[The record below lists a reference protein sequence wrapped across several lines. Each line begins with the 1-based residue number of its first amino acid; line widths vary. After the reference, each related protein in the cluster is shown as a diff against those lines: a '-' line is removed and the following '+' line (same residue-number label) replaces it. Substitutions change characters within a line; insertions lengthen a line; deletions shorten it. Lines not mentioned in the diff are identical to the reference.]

1 VRVVVQRIE
10 VERVLR
16 ALEPRLRGLALRTL
30 GRAADADD
38 VVQEVAV
45 RALAA
50 AEGFRG
56 EAALPTW
63 IYRIA
68 VAAIGDWI
76 RSPFRRRARP
86 LADGI
91 DGSRGPLEAAAATE
105 ERDLVRRAV
114 LKLPAEQRL
123 VLMLREYEGMA
134 YREIAAVLGIPIGT
148 VESRLHAAR
157 RRVAKELSL

>member
-1 VRVVVQRIE
+1 MRVVVQRIE
-10 VERVLR
+10 IERVLL
-16 ALEPRLRGLALRTL
+16 ALEPRLRGLALRSL

-68 VAAIGDWI
+68 VRVIADFI
-76 RSPFRRRARP
+76 RSPFRRKARP
-86 LADGI
+86 LADRI
-91 DGSRGPLEAAAATE
+91 DGTAGPAETAAATE
-105 ERDLVRRAV
+105 DRDRVRRAV
-114 LKLPAEQRL
+114 LKLPAEFRL
-123 VLMLREYEGMA
+123 VLILREYEGLP
-134 YREIAAVLGIPIGT
+134 YREIAEVVGIPIGT
-148 VESRLHAAR
+148 VESRLHTAR
-157 RRVAKELSL
+157 RRVAKELGL

>member
-1 VRVVVQRIE
+1 MRVVVQRIE

-16 ALEPRLRGLALRTL
+16 ALEPRLRGFVLRTL
-30 GRAADADD
+30 GRDADADD
-38 VVQEVAV
+38 VVQEVAL

-68 VAAIGDWI
+68 VGVLGDWM

-86 LADGI
+86 LAERPDPG
-91 DGSRGPLEAAAATE
+91 RGPFEAAALGE
-105 ERDLVRRAV
+105 ERELVRRAV
-114 LKLPAEQRL
+114 LRLSPEQRL